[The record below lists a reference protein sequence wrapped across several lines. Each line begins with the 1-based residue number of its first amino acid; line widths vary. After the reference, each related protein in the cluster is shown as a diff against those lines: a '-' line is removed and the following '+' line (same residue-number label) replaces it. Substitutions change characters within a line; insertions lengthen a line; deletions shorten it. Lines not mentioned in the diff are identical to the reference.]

1 MHKFKAATIVLMV
14 CASSAAL
21 AQSPSPQRLA
31 PGEAPKG
38 SPTAVVDLAAEF
50 PQMKGYEFVETVNTV
65 PPGTGRALHSH
76 VSTPEIVRVLSGTL
90 TDARNGAAPVA
101 YGPGSTLVNAT
112 GTSHM
117 WANLGTEP
125 LVFLAVAIRRVK
137 PAS

>member
-1 MHKFKAATIVLMV
+1 MDRFKAAAIALMV
-14 CASSAAL
+14 CAASSAL
-21 AQSPSPQRLA
+21 AQRPAPQRLA

-38 SPTAVVDLAAEF
+38 SPAAVVDLAAEF
-50 PQMKGYEFVETVNTV
+50 PQMKGYELVETVNTV

-76 VSTPEIVRVLSGTL
+76 VSAPEIVRVLSGTL
-90 TDARNGAAPVA
+90 TDARNGAAPIA
-101 YGPGSTLVNAT
+101 YGPGSTLVNAA

-125 LVFLAVAIRRVK
+125 VVFLAVAIRRVK